1 MRISFYSAVVIAT
14 VLVAGCAHQQ
24 TVEPVF
30 QPLSGNTSTN
40 AVSAAPA
47 AKPAQQPVE
56 PAAKPS
62 VQSALPSTAN
72 KPVNS
77 DLVTS
82 ITVVQGLSG
91 KIASANQDL
100 KFVVITFP
108 IGQMAR
114 IDQRLAVYRDGNKV
128 AELNVTGPQKDDS
141 IVADISAGD
150 VKVGDEV
157 RDK

>member
-1 MRISFYSAVVIAT
+1 MRISFYSVVFIAT
-14 VLVAGCAHQQ
+14 VLVAGCAHHQ

-30 QPLSGNTSTN
+30 QPLIGKTSTN

-47 AKPAQQPVE
+47 AKPAQQPVA
-56 PAAKPS
+56 PATKPTI
-62 VQSALPSTAN
+62 QPTLQPTAN
-72 KPVNS
+72 KPANS
-77 DLVTS
+77 DSASS
-82 ITVVQGLSG
+82 ITIVQGLNG

-114 IDQRLAVYRDGNKV
+114 VDQRLVVYREGNKV
-128 AELNVTGPQKDDS
+128 AELNVTGPEKDDS
-141 IVADISAGD
+141 IVADIAAGE
-150 VKVGDEV
+150 VKIGDEV